1 MRKSLKTNKKRG
13 QRKKGEEKREI
24 EKLGQNMSLAG
35 LQNKEH
41 TNKKHQWRLFRMGNV
56 AQLLSSPA
64 LLLLVGSSGCAACLQ
79 EAVWQGTATLRCRR
93 WKIQAAL
100 GRSFLVL
107 HSSLFFS
114 SVFFQPEQEL
124 AV

>member
-41 TNKKHQWRLFRMGNV
+41 TNKK
-56 AQLLSSPA
+56 
-64 LLLLVGSSGCAACLQ
+64 C
-79 EAVWQGTATLRCRR
+79 
-93 WKIQAAL
+93 
-100 GRSFLVL
+100 
-107 HSSLFFS
+107 
-114 SVFFQPEQEL
+114 
-124 AV
+124 